1 MKILVTG
8 VAGFIGSYVA
18 QALLARGDVVYGVD
32 NLNDYYDPQLKLDRL
47 AQFENHDNFTFVKMD
62 IADTDAVNALFS
74 KFIPDAVVHLAAQA
88 GVRYSLENPHT
99 YIQSNIVGHLNILE
113 GCRHTPNLQHLV
125 YASSSSVY
133 GGNDKQPFSTTD
145 KVDSPVSL
153 YAATKKSDELM
164 THCYSHLYKF
174 AATGLR
180 FFTVYGPWG
189 RPDMTPFV
197 FTTAM
202 KDDKAIKVFNHGKM
216 KRDFTY
222 IDDIVNGVI
231 AALDTPSKP
240 DEKGVCHS
248 VYNIGNNAPE
258 TLMDYILEIERAYG
272 TEAKKEM
279 MDMQPGDVVETY
291 ADIAKTTEDLG
302 YKPTTPISV
311 GIPKF
316 VAWFKD
322 YYGVK
327 H

>member
-47 AQFENHDNFTFVKMD
+47 AQFENHDNFTFEKMD
-62 IADTDAVNALFS
+62 IADTDVVNALFS

-202 KDDKAIKVFNHGKM
+202 KDGKAIKVFNHGQM

-231 AALDTPSKP
+231 AALDTPSKA

-272 TEAKKEM
+272 AEAKKEM

-316 VAWFKD
+316 IAWFKD
-322 YYGVK
+322 YYGVE